1 MMTEP
6 LLLFLLVSA
15 FLGVNAEGEQFVT
28 DAVCVFE
35 VGTPQG
41 YVEFHQ
47 KPGQRVT
54 VQGNITQL
62 APGLHGFHV
71 HEYGDLTDGCTSAGS
86 HYNPFGK
93 NHGAPFDEDRHVG
106 DLGNIEADEGGSAV
120 FALTDHQLELNGE
133 LSIIGR
139 SIVTH
144 PGGGV
149 GPDDGVVVEVGAEDE
164 LQNHLSTLSVT
175 STCVV
180 ATSTVDERNGTEFT
194 GIRRQDRVRIS
205 V

>member
-47 KPGQRVT
+47 KPGQRAT

-139 SIVTH
+139 SIVVH
-144 PGGGV
+144 
-149 GPDDGVVVEVGAEDE
+149 
-164 LQNHLSTLSVT
+164 
-175 STCVV
+175 
-180 ATSTVDERNGTEFT
+180 
-194 GIRRQDRVRIS
+194 QDRDDLGRGNFSDSLTTGHAGSRIACCVIGIAPDS
-205 V
+205 